1 MGQAFGKQLRCAGSF
16 AAHGPSAWAGR
27 LAELVQ
33 EGQAASAGGSAVII
47 MGAAWTVLS
56 GTRAAAASLV
66 SRPVS
71 S

>member
-27 LAELVQ
+27 LAELAQ
-33 EGQAASAGGSAVII
+33 EGQAASAGGSAV